1 QRGHGG
7 PRVPFGTLRRHPYP
21 RRRAARVPGRAR
33 HRRTAQGQAHT
44 RPPGPHRVR
53 AREALTP
60 DSPCRGVPLSL
71 TGSPG
76 TGPILHIRHPRQGR
90 PSLMPVPTA
99 TSIFVYNGD
108 PDDVTQVAHLWD
120 AYMDRYYQLRRAGL
134 PLHISAF
141 KGRIAGLVADDANE
155 DAAIALL
162 QLTRTELPTH
172 EDHII
177 DTFTLGD
184 CWALTLALCDTYQ
197 GMTPYVLESEDGEW
211 VHTFA
216 HDDRT

>member
-1 QRGHGG
+1 
-7 PRVPFGTLRRHPYP
+7 
-21 RRRAARVPGRAR
+21 
-33 HRRTAQGQAHT
+33 
-44 RPPGPHRVR
+44 
-53 AREALTP
+53 
-60 DSPCRGVPLSL
+60 
-71 TGSPG
+71 
-76 TGPILHIRHPRQGR
+76 
-90 PSLMPVPTA
+90 
-99 TSIFVYNGD
+99 
-108 PDDVTQVAHLWD
+108 

-162 QLTRTELPTH
+162 QLARTELPTH

-197 GMTPYVLESEDGEW
+197 GMTPYVLESEDGEC

-216 HDDRT
+216 HDDRTGLYVDINGPQSLEEVHEAWGHDHDWDDLVPLSDSSASGHRKFPPRPDAPSLPPAHQ